1 MDTMTITSISL
12 SMVYCEQC
20 KKCNCYKAAVHMQLQ
35 AAQAQQH
42 QLRTDD
48 TEIDDTNKVVE
59 GVMLQA
65 HQAWQQQLS

>member
-1 MDTMTITSISL
+1 
-12 SMVYCEQC
+12 
-20 KKCNCYKAAVHMQLQ
+20 MQLQ